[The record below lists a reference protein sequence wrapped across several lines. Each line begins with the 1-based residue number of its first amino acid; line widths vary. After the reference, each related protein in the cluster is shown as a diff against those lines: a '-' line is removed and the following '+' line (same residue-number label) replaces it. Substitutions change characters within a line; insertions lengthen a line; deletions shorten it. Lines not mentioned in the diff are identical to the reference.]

1 MDWFEILTQLFQI
14 VIFPLLGAV
23 TLYLISLINAKK
35 KELQE
40 KINNEKFKKYLDMLD
55 ETITSC
61 VIATT
66 QTYVQSLKEQGKFD
80 IEAQKTA
87 LNKTFSAVMAIL
99 SDDAKEYLQEGISD
113 LEGYILNKI
122 ENDVATTKI
131 YLN

>member
-1 MDWFEILTQLFQI
+1 MDWLEILTQLFQI
-14 VIFPLLGAV
+14 VIFPLLGAI

-35 KELQE
+35 KELQD

-80 IEAQKTA
+80 AEAQKTA

-99 SDDAKEYLQEGISD
+99 SEDAKEYLQEGISD

-122 ENDVATTKI
+122 ENDVVTTKI
-131 YLN
+131 YFN

>member
-14 VIFPLLGAV
+14 VIFPLLGAI
-23 TLYLISLINAKK
+23 TLYLISLIHAKK
-35 KELQE
+35 KELQD

-80 IEAQKTA
+80 AEAQKTA

-99 SDDAKEYLQEGISD
+99 SEDAKQYLQEGISD

-131 YLN
+131 YFN

>member
-80 IEAQKTA
+80 VEAQKTA
-87 LNKTFSAVMAIL
+87 LNKTFNTVMAIL
-99 SDDAKEYLQEGISD
+99 SEDAKEYLQEGIAD

>member
-1 MDWFEILTQLFQI
+1 MDWFELLTQLFQI
-14 VIFPLLGAV
+14 VIFPLLGAI

-35 KELQE
+35 KELQD

-66 QTYVQSLKEQGKFD
+66 QTYVQNLKEQGKFD
-80 IEAQKTA
+80 AEAQKTA

-99 SDDAKEYLQEGISD
+99 SEDAKQYLQEGISD

-131 YLN
+131 YFN

>member
-1 MDWFEILTQLFQI
+1 MDWLEILPQLFQI
-14 VIFPLLGAV
+14 VIFPLLGAI

-35 KELQE
+35 KELQD

-80 IEAQKTA
+80 AEAQKTA

-99 SDDAKEYLQEGISD
+99 SEDAKEYLQEGISD
-113 LEGYILNKI
+113 LEGYVLNKI

-131 YLN
+131 YFN

>member
-1 MDWFEILTQLFQI
+1 MDWLELLSQIFQVAI
-14 VIFPLLGAV
+14 IPLLGAG

-80 IEAQKTA
+80 VEAQKTA
-87 LNKTFSAVMAIL
+87 LNKTFSTVMAIL

>member
-80 IEAQKTA
+80 AEAQKTA
-87 LNKTFSAVMAIL
+87 LNKTFNAVMAIL
-99 SDDAKEYLQEGISD
+99 SEDAKEYLQEGIAD

>member
-35 KELQE
+35 KELQD
-40 KINNEKFKKYLDMLD
+40 KTNNEKFKKYLDMLD

-80 IEAQKTA
+80 TEAQKTA

-99 SDDAKEYLQEGISD
+99 SEDAKEYLQEGISD

-131 YLN
+131 YFN